1 MKRALKIIGWTLLG
15 IVLTVVVAATIVCYV
30 VFTPERLTPIA
41 RQAADRFITAEH
53 QIGSVDLTF
62 FSTFP
67 RFGLRADGLLIIN
80 PKAGAQNDTVVS
92 APKLVATV
100 DVMEFLNH
108 RNLHVHEAILDEA
121 FVNFY
126 IAPDGTT
133 NLTDVFVTSPDTT
146 EEDTTAFSLPFKE
159 LRVDGLRVKAR
170 YITFEDAKDTISAAL
185 GETGLAASA
194 AKWSDMFVSLDA
206 KDVCASLKGDRYA
219 DSISVRLDA
228 PMAINLDSMHF
239 AFRRA
244 ELAVNEFALVL
255 SGSADIRDSITLDL
269 GLATKGKWQIKPLM
283 ALVPEKFAKSLSD
296 LDVDGEAELEAVI
309 QGFVSETQ
317 MPRVQAHLTLE
328 DGEGSYKPLPYT
340 LRDMELDANADI
352 RLTEGEISNVEI
364 HRLAAKTK
372 DSKLAANGRIED
384 LMGDMLLDLALN
396 LDANLPDFAY
406 FLPEKMDLS
415 GRAKGTAK
423 ARIRLADLTAMRLE
437 KGKISADL
445 DLKDI
450 HYAMDSMVADLPR
463 THATIQM
470 PNPRPSKPKVNWA
483 HIGLITDRV
492 DFEMATPLK
501 AALKESTIQLEA
513 GNMLSKDPV
522 LYAAVGLDSER
533 PVEVEMDSMGG
544 TIDAPTLQLYA
555 EYNTKDTTV
564 MPVVQATLKCDALDG
579 FFKDIKADKA
589 ELGISRLEASLSGG
603 RKDKSAP
610 RLQAKLHTSALDA
623 RMGDELSAKTGT
635 LALEAAARYKAGEE
649 NILLQWNP
657 RLKVDLK
664 SGELN
669 IPERLPEPVY
679 IPSIEFSYSNR
690 EMTIANSRIELG
702 NSDLNIAGTV
712 RNIGKWFRHEA
723 ILEGK
728 LDVVSDHCDA
738 NQLMAWFSADKG
750 SEEDTP
756 TASEGERSNSETV
769 QQQSGPTAE
778 SDPFLVPTDVDLA
791 LTTHIRSVDVFNQN
805 AKDLK
810 GGLYIKDGTLILDEM
825 GFVCRAA
832 KLQLTAMYRSQR
844 RNHLYLGFD
853 YHMIDVDIDELLT
866 MIPNLEQMVPML
878 SSFKGAARFH
888 LAAETYLNSAY
899 QPKLSTLRGAASLT
913 GKDLVVLDG
922 ETFSKIS
929 KLLLFNKKTENRID
943 SIDAEITIYKN
954 EIDVYPLC
962 VQMDNYMVA
971 LGGRHNTDMTF
982 DYDINVLSPI
992 YLGVNVS
999 GNIDDLKIKLA
1010 KCKFARDF
1018 KPHWYQKADNQSRE
1032 LRERIKQSMEKNVR
1046 IQ

>member
-15 IVLTVVVAATIVCYV
+15 IVVAVVAVASIAMYV
-30 VFTPERLTPIA
+30 IFTPERLTPIA
-41 RQAADRFITAEH
+41 RQAADKFITCEH
-53 QIGSVDLTF
+53 EIGEVDLTF

-67 RFGLRADGLLIIN
+67 RFGLRADGLLLIN
-80 PKAGAQNDTVVS
+80 PMTGSRNDTVVE
-92 APKLVATV
+92 AKHLVATV

-108 RNLHVHEAILDEA
+108 KNLHVHEAVLDDA
-121 FVNFY
+121 RVNFY

-133 NLTDVFVTSPDTT
+133 NLTGAFVTSPDTT
-146 EEDTTAFSLPFKE
+146 EEDTTAFSLPFDALK
-159 LRVDGLRVKAR
+159 VDGLRIKAD
-170 YITFEDAKDTISAAL
+170 YITFVDDKDTINASL
-185 GETGLAASA
+185 GETELSA
-194 AKWSDMFVSLDA
+194 KAESWDDMLIGLDA
-206 KDVCASLKGDRYA
+206 QDVCALLKGDKYA
-219 DSISVRLDA
+219 DSLHVELVA
-228 PMAINLDSMHF
+228 PMAMNLDSMHF
-239 AFRRA
+239 AFDGAR
-244 ELAVNEFALVL
+244 LAVNDFNLRLEGEVT
-255 SGSADIRDSITLDL
+255 IQDSIAVDAKVET
-269 GLATKGKWQIKPLM
+269 GKWQLKPLM
-283 ALVPEKFAKSLSD
+283 ALIPEKFAKSLSD
-296 LDVDGEAELEAVI
+296 LDVDGEAELEATI
-309 QGFVSETQ
+309 QGYVSDHQ
-317 MPRVQAHLTLE
+317 MPRVQAHLTLD

-340 LRDMELDANADI
+340 LRDVEMDATADI

-364 HRLAAKTK
+364 HKLHAATRN
-372 DSKLAANGRIED
+372 SQFSILNSQLSD
-384 LMGDMLLDLALN
+384 LTGDMLLDLALN

-406 FLPEKMDLS
+406 FLPEAMTLNGK
-415 GRAKGTAK
+415 AKGTAK
-423 ARIRLADLTAMRLE
+423 AKIRLDDLTEMRLE
-437 KGKISADL
+437 KGRISADL

-450 HYAMDSMVADLPR
+450 HYAMDSMVADLPK
-463 THATIQM
+463 THAVLQM
-470 PNPRPSKPKVNWA
+470 PNPKPSKPKVNWA
-483 HIGLITDRV
+483 RIDLTTDKV

-501 AALKESTIQLEA
+501 AALKASSIQLEA
-513 GNMLSKDPV
+513 GNVLSKDPV

-544 TIDAPTLQLYA
+544 TIDAPKMKLYA

-564 MPVVQATLKCDALDG
+564 MPVAQAVIDCDALDG
-579 FFKDIKADKA
+579 FFKDTKADLA
-589 ELGISRLEASLSGG
+589 ASHLEASLSGG

-610 RLQAKLHTSALDA
+610 RLQAKLKTQALNA
-623 RMGDELSAKTGT
+623 RMGDELTAKTGK
-635 LALEAAARYKAGEE
+635 LDLEAAARYKAGEE

-657 RLKVDLK
+657 RLKVNLK
-664 SGELN
+664 NGEVNL
-669 IPERLPEPVY
+669 PERLPEAVV

-690 EMTIANSRIELG
+690 EMAIDNSRIELG
-702 NSDLNIAGTV
+702 NSDLNLKGNV

-723 ILEGK
+723 VLEGE

-738 NQLMAWFSADKG
+738 NQLLAWFSADEG
-750 SEEDTP
+750 SEEETP

-778 SDPFLVPTDVDLA
+778 TDPFLVPTDVDLA
-791 LTTHIRSVDVFNQN
+791 LNTHMRQVEIFNQV
-805 AKDLK
+805 ASDLK
-810 GGLYIKDGTLILDEM
+810 GGIFVKDGTLILDEV

-832 KLQLTAMYRSQR
+832 KLQLTAMYRTPR

-878 SSFKGAARFH
+878 SSFKGAAQFH
-888 LAAETYLNSAY
+888 LAAETYLNSQY
-899 QPKLSTLRGAASLT
+899 QPKMSTLRGAASLT

-929 KLLLFNKKTENRID
+929 KLLMFKKKTENRID
-943 SIDAEITIYKN
+943 SINAELTVYKN

-982 DYDINVLSPI
+982 NYDINVLSPI

-1010 KCKFARDF
+1010 KCKFAQDF

-1032 LRERIKQSMEKNVR
+1032 LRERIKKSMEKNVR
-1046 IQ
+1046 IK